1 MLDPVSFIIGS
12 LLGLLIGALITYFLL
27 NSKIQKLMQQESRA
41 SSQAEIAKN
50 QLNAFVQ
57 ELENERKVHLQ
68 RQERIV
74 QLTADLSRM
83 SADYDHLSNNFIEH
97 KKELGTME
105 TRFQHNFE
113 ALANRIL
120 KINTEEL
127 SSHNREQLHAM
138 LGPLKERLHTFE
150 QKVQDT
156 YEKEARERFH
166 LRKEIESLMAL
177 NMRMSED
184 AQNLTRALKGDNKA
198 QGNWGEMILSR
209 VLESSGLR
217 LGEEYDIQKKLENDE
232 GSHFHPDVII
242 KLPEEKHLVVD
253 SKVSLTAYERF
264 LLAEDEKE
272 MEAALVQ
279 HVQSIESHVKQ
290 LSGKHYHN
298 LKGLHSPDFV
308 LMFMPIE
315 AAFSLALQTKSE
327 LFMLAWEKRI
337 VVVSPTT
344 LLASLRTIS
353 SIWKLERQN
362 KNAEEIARQGGLLYD
377 KFVNFVEEMT
387 KIGKHL
393 DQASR
398 THNDAMR
405 KLTDGKGNL
414 LTRAERLRELGVKNN
429 KRLNGNGNGKA

>member
-1 MLDPVSFIIGS
+1 MLDPVSFTIGS
-12 LLGLLIGALITYFLL
+12 LLGVLVGALVTYFWL
-27 NSKIQKLMQQESRA
+27 NGTIQALIQKEGRA
-41 SSQAEIAKN
+41 TSQAEIAKN
-50 QLNAFVQ
+50 QLRSFLTD
-57 ELENERKVHLQ
+57 LEKERKVHLQ
-68 RQERIV
+68 QQERIV

-83 SADYDHLSNNFIEH
+83 SADYDNISKNFVEH
-97 KKELGTME
+97 KKELGNME
-105 TRFQHNFE
+105 SRFQHNFE
-113 ALANRIL
+113 SLANRIL

-156 YEKEARERFH
+156 YDKEARERFH
-166 LRKEIESLMAL
+166 LRKEIESLMSL

-232 GSHFHPDVII
+232 GAHFHPDVII
-242 KLPEEKHLVVD
+242 KLPEDKHIIVD

-264 LLAEDEKE
+264 LLTEDEKE
-272 MEAALVQ
+272 MEVALVK
-279 HVQSIESHVKQ
+279 HVQSIETHVKQ
-290 LSGKHYHN
+290 LSEKHYHN
-298 LKGLHSPDFV
+298 LKGIHSPDFV

-327 LFMLAWEKRI
+327 LFTLAWEKRI

-362 KNAEEIARQGGLLYD
+362 KNAEEIARQGGMLYD
-377 KFVNFVEEMT
+377 KFVNFTEEMS

-405 KLTDGKGNL
+405 KLSDGKGNL
-414 LTRAERLRELGVKNN
+414 VTRAERLRELGIKNN
-429 KRLNGNGNGKA
+429 KRLNGDSEG

>member
-1 MLDPVSFIIGS
+1 MLDPVSFTIGS
-12 LLGLLIGALITYFLL
+12 LLGLLVGVLVTYFLL
-27 NSKIQKLMQQESRA
+27 NGKLQAMIQKEGRA
-41 SSQAEIAKN
+41 ASQAELAKN
-50 QLNAFVQ
+50 QLSTFLK
-57 ELENERKVHLQ
+57 ELESERKVHLQ
-68 RQERIV
+68 RQERII
-74 QLTADLSRM
+74 QLTADLSRL
-83 SADYDHLSNNFIEH
+83 SADYDNISKNFVEH
-97 KKELGTME
+97 KKEVGNLE
-105 TRFQHNFE
+105 VRFQHNFE
-113 ALANRIL
+113 SLANRIMKL
-120 KINTEEL
+120 NTEEL
-127 SSHNREQLHAM
+127 STHNREQLHAM

-156 YEKEARERFH
+156 YDKEARERFH
-166 LRKEIESLMAL
+166 LRKEIESLMSL
-177 NMRMSED
+177 NLRMSED

-217 LGEEYDIQKKLENDE
+217 LGEEFDIQKKLENDD
-232 GSHFHPDVII
+232 GAHFHPDVII
-242 KLPEEKHLVVD
+242 KLPENKHLVVD

-264 LLAEDEKE
+264 LLADNEQE
-272 MEAALVQ
+272 MESAMVQ
-279 HVQSIESHVKQ
+279 HVQSIETHVKQ
-290 LSGKHYHN
+290 LSSKHYHN
-298 LKGLHSPDFV
+298 LKGIHSPDFV
-308 LMFMPIE
+308 MMFMPIE

-362 KNAEEIARQGGLLYD
+362 KNAEEIARQGGMLYD
-377 KFVNFVEEMT
+377 KFVNFVEEMD

-398 THNDAMR
+398 THTDAMR

-414 LTRAERLRELGVKNN
+414 VNRAERLRELGIKNN
-429 KRLNGNGNGKA
+429 KRLNGANEE

>member
-1 MLDPVSFIIGS
+1 MLDPLSLAIGS
-12 LLGLLIGALITYFLL
+12 LLGLCLGSLVTYFLL
-27 NSKIQKLMQQESRA
+27 NNKLQVLVRKEGHA
-41 SSQAEIAKN
+41 VSQAELAKK
-50 QLNAFVQ
+50 QLGSFLQDMEV
-57 ELENERKVHLQ
+57 ERKSHQQ
-68 RQERIV
+68 RQERIL
-74 QLTADLSRM
+74 QLTADLSRL
-83 SADYDHLSNNFIEH
+83 SADYDNLSQRFVEH
-97 KKELGTME
+97 KEEVGNLQDH
-105 TRFQHNFE
+105 FQSNFE
-113 ALANRIL
+113 SLANRIL
-120 KINTEEL
+120 KLNTEEL
-127 SSHNREQLHAM
+127 SSHNKEQLHAM
-138 LGPLKERLHTFE
+138 LEPLKDRLTTFE

-166 LRKEIESLMAL
+166 LRKEIESLMSL
-177 NMRMSED
+177 NLRMSED

-217 LGEEYDIQKKLENDE
+217 LGEEFDIQKKLENDD
-232 GSHFHPDVII
+232 GAHFHPDVII
-242 KLPEEKHLVVD
+242 KLPEGKHLVVD

-264 LLAEDEKE
+264 LLTEEDQERDGFIS
-272 MEAALVQ
+272 Q
-279 HVQSIESHVKQ
+279 HVQSIQTHVQQ
-290 LSGKHYHN
+290 LSEKHYHN
-298 LKGLHSPDFV
+298 LKGIHSPDFV

-315 AAFSLALQTKSE
+315 AAFSLALQAKSD
-327 LFMLAWEKRI
+327 LFTLAWEKRI

-344 LLASLRTIS
+344 LLACLRTVS

-398 THNDAMR
+398 THTDAMR

-414 LTRAERLRELGVKNN
+414 VNRAERLRELGIKNN
-429 KRLNGNGNGKA
+429 KRLNGKSE